1 MAKPTSLRASAAA
14 LTRGCEWT
22 NHDRSADVQPECLRR
37 LSVRPIFTFLTG
49 LLLAAALVGAAD
61 AQMRQARGFGGEFGR
76 GQPHEFGGP
85 RQGPMPYR
93 GSPQGFYRPSPPG
106 VYRQPP
112 SGFYR
117 PPPRRPNSLGADW
130 RQQQDEARQGVRHG
144 QLAPL
149 GRVIQGIG
157 RRAPGRQ
164 LDTGIEYRGD
174 RPVYRVRWVTLHGRR
189 IDYIV
194 DAGTGAILSER

>member
-1 MAKPTSLRASAAA
+1 M
-14 LTRGCEWT
+14 
-22 NHDRSADVQPECLRR
+22 
-37 LSVRPIFTFLTG
+37 RPIFTFLTG
-49 LLLAAALVGAAD
+49 LALATALAGAAD

-93 GSPQGFYRPSPPG
+93 GAPPGFYRPPS
-106 VYRQPP
+106 

-117 PPPRRPNSLGADW
+117 PPPRRTNSLGADW
-130 RQQQDEARQGVRHG
+130 REQQDEARQGVRHG

-164 LDTGIEYRGD
+164 LDTGIEYQGE
-174 RPVYRVRWVTLHGRR
+174 RPVYRVRWVTVHGRR

-194 DAGTGAILSER
+194 DAATGTILSER